1 MSMITNAIDFRYLL
15 IDNYKKLKLSEDEV
29 IVLLMIDQLIRE
41 NNALITADLLSL
53 KMNFEPKKIDDII
66 ASLLK
71 KRYIEFKT
79 SINGTVTSL
88 DPLNNILFNDFK
100 LSAAEDDETKLNPS
114 KKEMTDTIYTS
125 FEKLLNRNLS
135 PVEVDKITAW
145 IQYGYSEDLIINA
158 LKDALSRN
166 KKSLR
171 EVDRVL
177 LSWEKKED
185 RENEGMSTK
194 DENWDKNLE
203 KTVDLAK
210 TPWVKKDE

>member
-15 IDNYKKLKLSEDEV
+15 LDNYKKLKISEDEV

-53 KMNFEPKKIDDII
+53 KMNYDPKKIDDII

-79 SINGTVTSL
+79 SANGTITSL

-100 LSAAEDDETKLNPS
+100 LSAAEDDESNINPS
-114 KKEMTDTIYTS
+114 KKEMEDTIYTS

-145 IQYGYSEDLIINA
+145 IQYGYSEETIINA
-158 LKDALSRN
+158 LKEALSKN

-171 EVDRVL
+171 EVDRIL
-177 LSWEKKED
+177 LNWEKKED
-185 RENEGMSTK
+185 RQNEGLSTN

>member
-1 MSMITNAIDFRYLL
+1 MITNAVDFRYLL
-15 IDNYKKLKLSEDEV
+15 LDNYKKLKISEEEV
-29 IVLLMIDQLIRE
+29 VVILMIDQLISQ

-53 KMNFEPKKIDDII
+53 KMNYDPLKIDDIL

-79 SINGTVTSL
+79 SANGTVTSL
-88 DPLNNILFNDFK
+88 DPLKNILFNEFK
-100 LSAAEDDETKLNPS
+100 LSVAEQDKNELNPS
-114 KKEMTDTIYTS
+114 RKEMTDNIYTS

-145 IQYGYSEDLIINA
+145 VEYGYSEETIINA

-177 LSWEKKED
+177 LNWEKKED
-185 RENEGMSTK
+185 RVNEGVSTTSK
-194 DENWDKNLE
+194 DWDKNFE
-203 KTVDLAK
+203 KTVDIAK
-210 TPWVKKDE
+210 TPWVNKDE